1 MEASSWTAMW
11 GTAGGSQKRACGFY
25 VKAPRRR
32 RLAGRRTPGPVNAHP
47 PRLVAAYNRKTRGNR
62 DVATKQFPD
71 GGGRVHAARA
81 HPLSAFLAACV
92 AFACVGSVR
101 AEDDLPGRVGRLAEA
116 FGGVLVA
123 SEYAGNEWL
132 EAGVN
137 HPITTGDSL
146 WSPVGGRAEV
156 DYGAGQFR
164 LASATHVQVM
174 RLDDRE
180 LTLFVAEGAL
190 VVRVRFLDP
199 GDAVNLDAPT
209 SRIRVVRPG
218 LYRIDVLPERA
229 LTVVTVRDGEAVV
242 ALDGDAIQA
251 LPGQT
256 VTIAGQNP
264 AAADLREG
272 VAVDSFDAWSADRDR
287 YYERGR
293 SAAYV
298 SREMVGAADL
308 DEHGTWQTYPDYGPV
323 WFPHTVPSDW
333 APYRE
338 GYWLAVG
345 SWGPTWVDA
354 APWGY
359 APAHYG
365 RWARIGGRWG
375 WCPGGYVA
383 RPRWAPA
390 LVAWVGG
397 PAWNV
402 SASGGAPIYAWV
414 PLGWRD
420 PYLPPWRGCSQR
432 CWGGLNHPYGVTV
445 REQPRTVPAR
455 WENQRVPG
463 ALTAVP
469 AGALAGGRP
478 VARDHLVIPMESA
491 ADAPALAVIPALGAR
506 SGARPSPVTAT
517 AGTSA
522 GTRSPPP
529 ASSYRSVRPGGYA
542 LAASER
548 SPLPASPPLAPA
560 APKAGMGD
568 SAPPARAGVPVPSRQ
583 ATVSAPPIVPARRA
597 ATPAEVPGL
606 SRPAADPTAT
616 PAPGRSATSPAAVRT
631 MVAPAIAPTAPPPAI
646 APAPAMTAAPAK
658 LAPAPAPR
666 QDRGIALPAAS
677 PAAVPVQ
684 SGGVAPPHPPA
695 IVMPPGAP
703 AAQGGA
709 AGPAAPGAAPGQ
721 APGRPGAIRE
731 APGGGASPSPP
742 AASGP
747 GAAPAPAMPGPR

>member
-1 MEASSWTAMW
+1 
-11 GTAGGSQKRACGFY
+11 
-25 VKAPRRR
+25 
-32 RLAGRRTPGPVNAHP
+32 
-47 PRLVAAYNRKTRGNR
+47 
-62 DVATKQFPD
+62 
-71 GGGRVHAARA
+71 VHAARV

-92 AFACVGSVR
+92 VFACIGSVR

-116 FGGVLVA
+116 SGGVLVA

-132 EAGVN
+132 QAGVN

-146 WSPVGGRAEV
+146 WSPVGERAEV

-164 LASATHVQVM
+164 LAGATHVQVT

-180 LTLFVAEGAL
+180 LALFVAEGAL

-199 GDAVNLDAPT
+199 GDVVSLGAPT
-209 SRIRVVRPG
+209 SQIRILRPG
-218 LYRIDVLPERA
+218 LYRIDVVPERE

-242 ALDGDAIQA
+242 VLDADAIQA

-264 AAADLREG
+264 AAADLRNG
-272 VAVDSFDAWSADRDR
+272 IAVDSFDTWSADRDR

-298 SREMVGAADL
+298 SREMVGAAEL
-308 DEHGTWQTYPDYGPV
+308 DEYGTWQTYPEYGPV
-323 WFPHTVPSDW
+323 WFPHSVPSDW

-345 SWGPTWVDA
+345 TWGPTWVDA

-365 RWARIGGRWG
+365 RWTRIGGRWG

-383 RPRWAPA
+383 RPQWAPA

-397 PAWNV
+397 PGWNV

-420 PYLPPWRGCSQR
+420 PYLPPWRGCSLR
-432 CWGGLNHPYGVTV
+432 CWGRFNHPYGVNA
-445 REQPRTVPAR
+445 RERPRTVPAR

-469 AGALAGGRP
+469 AGALAGGSP
-478 VARDHLVIPMESA
+478 VARDHLAIPVESA
-491 ADAPALAVIPALGAR
+491 ADAPALAVAPALGAR

-522 GTRSPPP
+522 ATRSPPP
-529 ASSYRSVRPGGYA
+529 ASSYRAVRPGGYA
-542 LAASER
+542 VVGSER
-548 SPLPASPPLAPA
+548 SPLPASAPLAPA
-560 APKAGMGD
+560 PPRAATGD
-568 SAPPARAGVPVPSRQ
+568 SAPPARVIVPVPSRQ
-583 ATVSAPPIVPARRA
+583 AAVPAPAIGSARRA
-597 ATPAEVPGL
+597 AISAEVPGP
-606 SRPAADPTAT
+606 SRQVAEPPTT
-616 PAPGRSATSPAAVRT
+616 SAPGRSATPPVVPRT
-631 MVAPAIAPTAPPPAI
+631 LVAPAVAPTAPPPVI
-646 APAPAMTAAPAK
+646 APVPATAAAPAK
-658 LAPAPAPR
+658 PAPVTR
-666 QDRGIALPAAS
+666 QDRGIALPPPS
-677 PAAVPVQ
+677 SAAVPVQ
-684 SGGVAPPHPPA
+684 SGGAAPPHLPV
-695 IVMPPGAP
+695 IVVPPGMPAPQAAAVAP
-703 AAQGGA
+703 AASGVTQ
-709 AGPAAPGAAPGQ
+709 GQ
-721 APGRPGAIRE
+721 APGRPGTGRD
-731 APGGGASPSPP
+731 APGAAAAP
-742 AASGP
+742 AAPGP
-747 GAAPAPAMPGPR
+747 GAAPGPALPAPR